1 MGLFVTVF
9 AGTVQ
14 TLLLVLEICMLLRAI
29 LSWFPIRDDNPILAF
44 VAMVTEPIIVPV
56 RALFERL
63 GWFQNSPIDVS
74 FFVAYLLLTIL
85 GAVVGV
91 AL

>member
-1 MGLFVTVF
+1 MDLFITIF
-9 AGTVQ
+9 AGTAQ
-14 TLLLVLEICMLLRAI
+14 ALLLVLEICMLLRAI
-29 LSWFPIRDDNPILAF
+29 LSWFPIRDDNPILSF
-44 VAMVTEPIIVPV
+44 VAMVTEPIIVPF

-63 GWFQNSPIDVS
+63 GWFQNSPLDVS